1 MRSTGLYSATIPL
14 QSGARVQADVEYL
27 TRSMMDPAADLHL
40 GFPNVMPS
48 YQGLLT
54 APQIGAVVEY
64 IRSLRD
70 VSRHAGNQPLPAAV
84 SPPAPIVTPLP
95 GDPPRGLPADDLQ
108 RRAPTG
114 VPLYAPPSGPSP
126 SEPSQ

>member
-1 MRSTGLYSATIPL
+1 
-14 QSGARVQADVEYL
+14 
-27 TRSMMDPAADLHL
+27 MMDPAADLHL

-54 APQIGAVVEY
+54 APQIGAIVEY

-70 VSRHAGNQPLPAAV
+70 VSRHAGSQPLPAAV

-95 GDPPRGLPADDLQ
+95 GDPPRALPADDLQ

-114 VPLYAPPSGPSP
+114 LPIYPPPTEPPPTGPSHDQLP
-126 SEPSQ
+126 R